1 MAEKIEEK
9 VSELER
15 MMKNLA
21 YAHMQTEMSLNALS
35 EEMRA
40 FKGEMLTFKEEMRA
54 FKDEM
59 LSFKNEMLSFKEEMR
74 DDRKR
79 MNKQWGELANKMGTV
94 VEDIVAPNIPRIAK
108 EYFNCENIEDFS
120 VRRKLLNKKDNKTKR
135 EFDVIAKGDNLLIV
149 NETKSTPRIE
159 YIDDFANTLENI
171 FDYFPQYRGLRVIPI
186 FSSLYLDEDIVN
198 YLSRN
203 CKLPEQEKNICHGD
217 EG

>member
-1 MAEKIEEK
+1 MAEKVEER
-9 VSELER
+9 VSELEK

-21 YAHMQTEMSLNALS
+21 YAHMQTEMSLNTLS

-40 FKGEMLTFKEEMRA
+40 FKEEMR
-54 FKDEM
+54 E
-59 LSFKNEMLSFKEEMR
+59 
-74 DDRKR
+74 DRKR

-120 VRRKLLNKKDNKTKR
+120 VRRKLLNKKDNKTRR

-149 NETKSTPRIE
+149 NETKSTPRVE
-159 YIDDFANTLENI
+159 YIDDFALTLENI

-186 FSSLYLDEDIVN
+186 FSSLYLDEDVIN
-198 YLSRN
+198 YLSRKRIYAMGMKDDTMVILN
-203 CKLPEQEKNICHGD
+203 PHLEQEKSRD
-217 EG
+217 S